1 MSEVTLPGDLAYTK
15 THEWVR
21 VEGNVATIGITDHAQ
36 SQLTDIVFVD
46 LPTVGKETKA
56 GTSALVLESV
66 KTVTDV
72 YAPGNGTVSEV
83 NSELMSPPPTPPI
96 EGPPPP
102 TIPTLVGHTPSPRPR
117 GRGPVPPRPGQGWL
131 FKVRLTEPIPA
142 GALLKAEAYHALIE
156 SGTH

>member
-1 MSEVTLPGDLAYTK
+1 MSEVALPVDLAYTK

-21 VEGNVATIGITDHAQ
+21 VEGNVATVGITDHAQ

-46 LPTVGKETKA
+46 LPAVGKETKA

-72 YAPGNGTVSEV
+72 YAPGNGMVSEV
-83 NSELMSPPPTPPI
+83 NSELKSHPEWINQDPY
-96 EGPPPP
+96 GK
-102 TIPTLVGHTPSPRPR
+102 
-117 GRGPVPPRPGQGWL
+117 GWL

-142 GALLKAEAYHALIE
+142 GALLKAEAYRALIE